1 MKNTKIVAYSKTF
14 KKSVSDME
22 ELLLYDKLIEI
33 DDNVS
38 PEFEKLVSRIENRLS
53 KGDIS
58 LFTYWDEEY
67 PEALRNIPA
76 PPVFLF
82 VKGNLECLSYNLFA
96 VVGTRKM
103 TNYGKQVTEQFV
115 KELTKHFSIVS
126 GMAYGIDSIAHSTA
140 LKLGKPTIAV
150 LGCGVDYIYPKS
162 NELLYREILKN
173 GCVVSEYLPW
183 ERPQKYTFVARNR
196 IISGLS
202 QGVLVTEAGID
213 SGALITAKFGLEQ
226 GKDIFAV
233 PGDINKSSSEGTNYL
248 IQNGAYLV
256 TKPSQILEYY
266 GFKEH
271 QKLIEL
277 TQEEKLIIEALS
289 TEQTLEEI
297 CEKTSK
303 SLSEIMVLITILELK
318 GLIYKTEFGTYA
330 RAI

>member
-1 MKNTKIVAYSKTF
+1 MRNSEIVAYSKIF
-14 KKSVSDME
+14 KQGVSDLE
-22 ELLLYDKLIEI
+22 ELLSYNKLINI
-33 DDNVS
+33 DDNLS
-38 PEFEKLVSRIENRLS
+38 PEFEDLVSKIERRLS
-53 KGDIS
+53 NGDVSI
-58 LFTYWDEEY
+58 LTYWNEEY
-67 PEALRNIPA
+67 PEALRNIPD

-82 VKGNLECLSYNLFA
+82 VKGNPECLAYNLFA

-115 KELTKHFSIVS
+115 KELTKHFVIVS
-126 GMAYGIDSIAHSTA
+126 GMAYGVDSVAHSSA

-150 LGCGVDYIYPKS
+150 LGCGVDYIYPRS
-162 NELLYREILKN
+162 NEPLYKEILKN
-173 GCVVSEYLPW
+173 GCIISEYLPW

-202 QGVLVTEAGID
+202 QGILVTEAGID

-226 GKDIFAV
+226 GKDIFAI
-233 PGDINKSSSEGTNYL
+233 PGDINKPSCEGTNYL

-256 TKPSQILEYY
+256 TRPSQILEYY

-271 QKLIEL
+271 QKLVEL
-277 TQEEKLIIEALS
+277 THDEKLIIEALS
-289 TEQTLEEI
+289 TDQTIEEI

-303 SLSEIMVLITILELK
+303 NLSEIMVLITVLELK